1 MNPIVDEEP
10 DDAPDEPDKDDSQ
23 EEAEPEVEAP
33 AESEEEELE
42 TRVEPAIAMPETPGS
57 ISVYMQEVL
66 DEVQKKGEEFR
77 SDARK
82 EAQQ

>member
-1 MNPIVDEEP
+1 
-10 DDAPDEPDKDDSQ
+10 
-23 EEAEPEVEAP
+23 
-33 AESEEEELE
+33 
-42 TRVEPAIAMPETPGS
+42 MPETPGS

-82 EAQQ
+82 EAQQEAA